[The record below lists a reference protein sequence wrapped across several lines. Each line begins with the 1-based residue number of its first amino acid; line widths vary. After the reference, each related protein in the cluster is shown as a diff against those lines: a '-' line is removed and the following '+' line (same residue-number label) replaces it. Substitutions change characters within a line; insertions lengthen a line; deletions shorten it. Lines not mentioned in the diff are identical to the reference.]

1 MSEAHEAA
9 VKLLAIIIAL
19 VSLWAVRHSTW
30 IQIGRR
36 RSIALTCLVGL
47 GIVSYVNFGRFHTD
61 GNLLNLGDEY
71 HYVIGSKYFPELG
84 YDGLYIATV
93 AAFEEKD
100 PHFVPPQ
107 RMRDPKTD
115 QIVATG
121 SLNDLKREVRTR
133 FSDARW
139 TAFRADATHFYFSS
153 EIFLDNG
160 YLSTPAHVAI
170 ERLFTGYL
178 PFRQLTAAFF
188 AALDFLLL
196 AIAGLIIYRFFGI
209 ETLAAAAL
217 VLGLGFCSRYYYVG
231 GAFLRHDWLVA
242 LVICAAALARS
253 HGKTA
258 GAALAFAACTRVYPV
273 LMLLPLAVFALSQRR
288 QGKDFPASQFATGF
302 IAISLALGVAGC
314 LAGRGAGAWLESG
327 RRLLEHGDVMAPI
340 SIGLRIP
347 LSVSL
352 ANLRGDL
359 VDATTLYA
367 YSDISRDFAQ
377 TAHNHLR
384 LIVVSI
390 LGVVTLSLRMAWIAR
405 DSVAAFVIGV
415 VVMYTLTTPMC
426 YYGIYFVL
434 LTLVRPLR
442 SAGILLIANAL
453 MYASAG
459 VVLWIAAHGFIRLN
473 GAAVY
478 APVSVFLLAASIVWL
493 FGIPTIWKPRY
504 PCKI

>member
-1 MSEAHEAA
+1 MSEGHEAV
-9 VKLLAIIIAL
+9 VKLVAIVVAL
-19 VSLWAVRHSTW
+19 LGLWAAHRSQWVRVGT
-30 IQIGRR
+30 RR
-36 RSIALTCLVGL
+36 TTLLAGLVGL
-47 GIVSYVNFGRFHTD
+47 GTISYVNFGRFNTD
-61 GNLLNLGDEY
+61 GTPLNIGDEY

-93 AAFEEKD
+93 AAFEERD
-100 PHFVPPQ
+100 PQFVPPQ
-107 RMRDPKTD
+107 RMRDPRTD
-115 QIVATG
+115 QIVAAGT
-121 SLNDLKREVRTR
+121 LDELRREVRAR

-139 TAFRADATHFYFSS
+139 TAFEADATHYYFPSD
-153 EIFLDNG
+153 IYLDNG

-170 ERLFTGYL
+170 ERIFTSHL

-188 AALDFLLL
+188 ATLDFLLL
-196 AIAGLIIYRFFGI
+196 AIAGFIIYRVFGI

-217 VLGLGFCSRYYYVG
+217 AVGLGFCSRYYYVG

-242 LVICAAALARS
+242 LLVCAAALARG

-288 QGKDFPASQFATGF
+288 QGKAFPTSQFAAGF
-302 IAISLALGVAGC
+302 IAISLALIVAGC
-314 LAGRGAGAWLESG
+314 LAGRGAGAWLECG
-327 RRLLEHGDVMAPI
+327 RRLLVHGNVIAPI
-340 SIGLRIP
+340 SIGLRVP

-359 VDATTLYA
+359 VDPTTLYA

-377 TAHNHLR
+377 TAHNHVLP
-384 LIVVSI
+384 IVVSI
-390 LGVVTLSLRMAWIAR
+390 LCLMMVSLRVAWLAR
-405 DSVAAFVIGV
+405 DPVAAFVIGV

-426 YYGIYFVL
+426 YYGIYFAL
-434 LTLVRPLR
+434 LALVRPLR

-453 MYASAG
+453 MYITAG
-459 VVLWIAAHGFIRLN
+459 VVLTLAAQGLIRLN

-478 APVSVFLLAASIVWL
+478 APVSVFLLATSIIWL
-493 FGIPTIWKPRY
+493 LNVPTIGSRR
-504 PCKI
+504 IAGN